1 MELFDYFTLGICLF
15 GISAFGFYKSRKKAE
30 EEQSAH
36 ATMVGSGVSVW
47 SVTLSVCSGFIS
59 SISLLG
65 FPAEVYF
72 QGGMM
77 LWFIPM
83 YFISFPIV
91 AYVFLPVLYNLKLTT
106 IYEYFERRFNYS
118 CRIVTTS
125 LFCVQMILYNSVAL
139 YAPSLAI
146 ATITQ
151 IPIALSILITSTLS
165 AVYISIGGAKA
176 GIYTSA
182 LQMALIFLT
191 LSFMITISLQQTSI
205 SQVYQD
211 IVAGNRLILDD
222 FRLTPTIRHSVW
234 SLVIGGTGNI
244 LSLFAANQLSIQRYM
259 ALDSLGKAQRVVL
272 LNIICNTLILLCYV
286 FVGFIIYSHY
296 KDCHPQLKN
305 SNELLPQFVM
315 DVISSYKGSV
325 GLFAAAVYSAGISTL
340 SASFTAVSSIV
351 INDILKIYRNH
362 KNQPPLTQKQ
372 IENAMRILP
381 LILAFFSVFIAFL
394 CSQMQSIILQVSFIV
409 FGAGG
414 GPVLGSFIVGF
425 FMPKVKGHAALTG
438 LISSIIICFS
448 ISIGSVILKVKPI
461 TLELGSQCIENNSSV
476 INMSKNQFYDESLIG
491 QVTSTQLDYDIDRI
505 FAVSYQYYSV
515 IAVLSNVAVS
525 YITQKCMDVLSKT
538 NENAKV
544 EIELISPLLRNA

>member
-36 ATMVGSGVSVW
+36 ATMVGSG
-47 SVTLSVCSGFIS
+47 
-59 SISLLG
+59 
-65 FPAEVYF
+65 
-72 QGGMM
+72 
-77 LWFIPM
+77 
-83 YFISFPIV
+83 
-91 AYVFLPVLYNLKLTT
+91 
-106 IYEYFERRFNYS
+106 
-118 CRIVTTS
+118 
-125 LFCVQMILYNSVAL
+125 
-139 YAPSLAI
+139 
-146 ATITQ
+146 
-151 IPIALSILITSTLS
+151 
-165 AVYISIGGAKA
+165 
-176 GIYTSA
+176 
-182 LQMALIFLT
+182 
-191 LSFMITISLQQTSI
+191 
-205 SQVYQD
+205 
-211 IVAGNRLILDD
+211 

-259 ALDSLGKAQRVVL
+259 ALDSLGKAQ
-272 LNIICNTLILLCYV
+272 
-286 FVGFIIYSHY
+286 
-296 KDCHPQLKN
+296 
-305 SNELLPQFVM
+305 
-315 DVISSYKGSV
+315 
-325 GLFAAAVYSAGISTL
+325 STL